1 MFALSLLNQEA
12 IVQCNRIMMRNHLAI
27 SKKLKIEEENKK
39 LKVMNPKY
47 ILVCLDD
54 RTSIKDID
62 MNYINEY
69 YKPIEKF
76 KYKINLTCFKRIKE

>member
-1 MFALSLLNQEA
+1 
-12 IVQCNRIMMRNHLAI
+12 
-27 SKKLKIEEENKK
+27 
-39 LKVMNPKY
+39 MNPKY